1 MESKK
6 LDALSKT
13 SSQAVSKPVQKLV
26 SKGQSSVSFSKIN
39 RENEQI
45 GAIPKN
51 IQKTDLP
58 KGQPNMSASFSK
70 ISRKKEKMGAI
81 PKSIRKTDLLK
92 EQPNRAASFSKM
104 NLSNENLLA
113 SPIRVPKTDSKAIQK
128 SDLTKIQ
135 PNVVATSSK
144 VSWENEKRG
153 AIPKCI
159 QKTDLP
165 KRQPNIAASFS
176 KMNLSNENLPALPI
190 RIPKTDSEAIEK
202 SDLTEVQPN
211 VITSSSKKS
220 KFAEGG
226 RKKDTCQSSEPST
239 SLAVAE
245 QMEAK
250 KRQEKEEYMTKKWLE
265 GDKKGW
271 EFLGKG
277 SSDIEFPIE
286 PPPDYEGLEV
296 LGVKPDRLEAWAEKF
311 FK

>member
-13 SSQAVSKPVQKLV
+13 TSPSVSKPVQKLV
-26 SKGQSSVSFSKIN
+26 SKGQSSVSFSKIS
-39 RENEQI
+39 RENEQK

-51 IQKTDLP
+51 IKKTDLP
-58 KGQPNMSASFSK
+58 KGQPNMSGSFSK
-70 ISRKKEKMGAI
+70 I
-81 PKSIRKTDLLK
+81 
-92 EQPNRAASFSKM
+92 
-104 NLSNENLLA
+104 SNENLLA
-113 SPIRVPKTDSKAIQK
+113 SPIRVPKSDSEAIQK
-128 SDLTKIQ
+128 SDMTEMQ
-135 PNVVATSSK
+135 PNVVASSSK
-144 VSWENEKRG
+144 VRRENEKRG

-176 KMNLSNENLPALPI
+176 KMNLSNENFSASPI
-190 RIPKTDSEAIEK
+190 RIPQTDSEEIEK

-211 VITSSSKKS
+211 VVASSSKKS

-239 SLAVAE
+239 SLSVAE

-250 KRQEKEEYMTKKWLE
+250 RRQEKEDYMTKKWLE

-286 PPPDYEGLEV
+286 PPPDYEGHEV
-296 LGVKPDRLEAWAEKF
+296 LGVKLDRLEAWAEKF